1 MDEQKILKNFGLN
14 CKIQRQILDLSQDDI
29 VNSTG
34 FSKSYI
40 SKVENA
46 KHNISMVNA
55 LKFAQIYNKT
65 IEELTKDIGN

>member
-1 MDEQKILKNFGLN
+1 MDKQKLLENFGLN
-14 CKIQRQILDLSQDDI
+14 CKIQRTKLKFSQDD
-29 VNSTG
+29 VVEKTG

-40 SKVENA
+40 SKVEKA

-65 IEELTKDIGN
+65 IEELTIDVV